1 MNQLVLCWN
10 RLFTQLVLET
20 ERTKKLV
27 IHGISERVS
36 FEMDSHAWSTTWHD
50 TTTNNRGRQLE
61 EYIISKQLNIINEPS
76 TKKNFWKTDRQ
87 KQHRHNASIMQ
98 CTARRVPY
106 RSISDEKAI
115 QTTAYYRMP
124 RKRATTTQTT
134 QTRRNEKLG

>member
-1 MNQLVLCWN
+1 LNQLVLCWN

-76 TKKNFWKTDRQ
+76 TKKTFGKRIGKSNIDITLASCNVQREEYLTGALATR
-87 KQHRHNASIMQ
+87 KQFRPQHIIVCQ
-98 CTARRVPY
+98 
-106 RSISDEKAI
+106 E
-115 QTTAYYRMP
+115 
-124 RKRATTTQTT
+124 
-134 QTRRNEKLG
+134 NEQQPHKQPKHGGTKN